1 MNDLTDFLEKNT
13 VFEKQIPSNLRKRR
27 SEFIYESVPIKLEE
41 DFTKQ
46 GWEINRRFKTKTRLQ
61 KPKPQDQKFEDKVWA
76 TFAGLGF
83 KFLNE
88 DRNFKLNY
96 SNDSELTQQ
105 IDVFAADEETVLLI
119 ECKSTAGEPKKGNF
133 KETIEAIGGK
143 KDGLIKT
150 IHKIFNGHKPKIKF
164 ILATNNYILSGPDT
178 ERLRNYDIIHFDNE
192 MIQYYDELNKHLG
205 VAARFQLL
213 GFLFSGQTVPEMDNK
228 IPAIKGKMGGLTY
241 YSFSIEPERLL
252 KLGYVLHRNKANKK
266 LMPTYQRLIKKSR
279 LKSVQEFV
287 EGGGY
292 FPNSLIVSIDSK
304 KPLRFD
310 FAGNQSNECLSKLGI
325 LHLPQK
331 YRSAYIIDGQHRLY
345 GYANSEYKNTN
356 TIPVVAFENLER
368 ENQVKLFMQI
378 NENQKAVPKNLRN
391 TLNADLLWV
400 SANLD
405 EQVKALKL
413 QIAQDLGE
421 DLDSPLFD
429 RVIIGENKKTST
441 RCITIDTIRIGL
453 DRSNYFG
460 SFTKTS
466 IKEDGTF
473 YLGNNQDT
481 YNLFLPFIKGVFQ
494 YFKDKLPEIWSLGE
508 SEDGF
513 LAVNVGIESIIR
525 LSSDIVDHLKQSDSI
540 LPKQDKPDKTLD
552 ELFYY
557 LDPAIQYMQDLSKE
571 DRLSMKKSYGTAGR
585 TKYWR
590 ILQRV
595 TRESRPDFNPKDLDN
610 YWKDREQTLV
620 ESSYSM
626 IGEIET
632 ELNRLVKEKLVDY
645 YGNKTWFK
653 KGVHPKVQEQATL
666 LALQKNREIED
677 PDQEKT
683 EWDCL
688 HIIDYRTIATYG
700 KNWSEVFEKTLTKPG
715 EEKIRGGKD
724 EKTKWMQKLE
734 NIRNEIA
741 HSYSI
746 NEEQHSFITEL
757 KEWLVD
763 KRIENNL

>member
-1 MNDLTDFLEKNT
+1 MLNLTDFLEKNT
-13 VFEKQIPSNLRKRR
+13 VSEKQIPSNIRKRK
-27 SEFIYESVPIKLEE
+27 SEFLFESVLSKYE
-41 DFTKQ
+41 DDFIGK
-46 GWEINRRFKTKTRLQ
+46 GWEVNRRFKTKTRLQ
-61 KPKPQDQKFEDKVWA
+61 KRKPQDQKFEDKVWA

-83 KFLNE
+83 KFLNI
-88 DRNFKLNY
+88 DRNFKLPY
-96 SNDSELTQQ
+96 SNDENLTQQ
-105 IDVFAADEETVLLI
+105 IDVFAADEETVLII
-119 ECKSTAGEPKKGNF
+119 ECKSTGGEPKKGNF

-143 KDGLIKT
+143 KDGLLKT
-150 IHKIFNGHKPKIKF
+150 IQKIFSGHKPKVKF
-164 ILATNNYILSGPDT
+164 IFATNNYILSKPDI
-178 ERLRNYDIIHFDNE
+178 ERLENYGIIHFDNE

-205 VAARFQLL
+205 IAARFQLL
-213 GFLFSGQTVPEMDNK
+213 GFLFSGQKIPEMENK

-241 YSFSIEPERLL
+241 YSFSIEPEKLL

-292 FPNSLIVSIDSK
+292 FPNSLIVSIDCK
-304 KPLRFD
+304 KALRFD
-310 FAGNQSNECLSKLGI
+310 LANNQNSDCLSKLGI
-325 LHLPQK
+325 LHLPQQ

-400 SANLD
+400 SPYID

-421 DLDSPLFD
+421 DLDSPLYD
-429 RVIIGENKKTST
+429 RIIIGENKKTST

-460 SFTKTS
+460 SFTKTA
-466 IKEDGTF
+466 IKEDGTY
-473 YLGNNQDT
+473 YLGNNQDS
-481 YNLFLPFIKGVFQ
+481 YNLFLPFIKGVFE
-494 YFKDKLPEIWSLGE
+494 YFKNELAEIWSMGD

-513 LAVNVGIESIIR
+513 LAVNVGVESIIR
-525 LSSDIVDHLKQSDSI
+525 LSSDIIDHLKQNNTI
-540 LPKQDKPDKTLD
+540 QPKTDKIDKVLK
-552 ELFYY
+552 EVYYY
-557 LDPAIQYMQDLSKE
+557 LDPVVQYMKSLPNE
-571 DRLSMKKSYGTAGR
+571 DRLSLKKSYGTAGR

-595 TRESRPDFNPKDLDN
+595 IREARPDFNPKDLDN
-610 YWKDREQTLV
+610 YWKSREQTLV

-632 ELNRLVKEKLVDY
+632 ELNRLVKEQLVNY
-645 YGNKTWFK
+645 YGTKSWFK
-653 KGVHPKVQEQATL
+653 KGVHPKVQENSTL

-677 PDQEKT
+677 PEKEKT

-700 KNWSEVFEKTLTKPG
+700 KNWSEIFEKALTKPG
-715 EEKIRGGKD
+715 EEKRRGGKD

-746 NEEQHSFITEL
+746 DEDQYVFITEL

-763 KRIENNL
+763 KRVDNNL

>member
-1 MNDLTDFLEKNT
+1 MIDLADFLEKNT
-13 VFEKQIPSNLRKRR
+13 VCEKLIPSHLGKRK
-27 SEFIYESVPIKLEE
+27 SEFIFESVSSKLEE
-41 DFTKQ
+41 EYIAK
-46 GWEINRRFKTKTRLQ
+46 GWKVNRRFRTKTRLQ
-61 KPKPQDQKFEDKVWA
+61 RPKPQDQKFEDIVWA
-76 TFAGLGF
+76 TFASLGF
-83 KFLNE
+83 RYLNI
-88 DRNFKLNY
+88 DRNFRLPY
-96 SNDSELTQQ
+96 SQENGPTQQ
-105 IDVFAADEETVLLI
+105 IDVFAADEETVLII
-119 ECKSTAGEPKKGNF
+119 ECKSTDGEPKKGNF

-143 KDGLIKT
+143 KEGLLKT
-150 IHKIFNGHKPKIKF
+150 IYKIFNGYKPKVKF
-164 ILATNNYILSGPDT
+164 IFATNNYILSAPDI
-178 ERLRNYDIIHFDNE
+178 ERLNNYDIIHFDNE
-192 MIQYYDELNKHLG
+192 MIDYYEELNKHLG

-213 GFLFSGQTVPEMDNK
+213 GFLFSGQTIPEMDNK

-241 YSFSIEPERLL
+241 YSFSIEPEKLL

-292 FPNSLIVSIDSK
+292 FPNSLIVNIDSK

-310 FAGNQSNECLSKLGI
+310 LSGNQSNDCISKLGI
-325 LHLPQK
+325 LHLPQM
-331 YRSAYIIDGQHRLY
+331 YRSAFIIDGQHRLY
-345 GYANSEYKNTN
+345 GYANSKYKTTN

-400 SANLD
+400 SPNRD

-421 DLDSPLFD
+421 DLDSPLYD
-429 RVIIGENKKTST
+429 RIIIGENNKTST

-453 DRSNYFG
+453 DRSNFFG
-460 SFTKTS
+460 SFTKTA

-481 YNLFLPFIKGVFQ
+481 YDLFLPFIKGVLQ
-494 YFKDKLPEIWSLGE
+494 YFKDELPEIWSLGE
-508 SEDGF
+508 REDGF
-513 LAVNVGIESIIR
+513 IAINVGIESIIR
-525 LSSDIVDHLKQSDSI
+525 LSSDIIDHLKLSNSI
-540 LPKQDKPDKTLD
+540 KPKIDKTDSVLN
-552 ELFYY
+552 EVYYY
-557 LDPAIQYMQDLSKE
+557 LDPIIQYMKSLSKE
-571 DRLSMKKSYGTAGR
+571 DRLNMKKSYGTAGR

-590 ILQRV
+590 KLQRV
-595 TRESRPDFNPKDLDN
+595 VHDSRPDFNPKDLVS
-610 YWKDREQTLV
+610 YWKNREQSLV
-620 ESSYSM
+620 ESAYSI

-632 ELNRLVKEKLVDY
+632 ELNKLVKEKLIEY
-645 YGNKTWFK
+645 FGEKAWFK
-653 KGVHPKVQEQATL
+653 KGVHPKVQEQSTL

-677 PDQEKT
+677 PKKEKT

-688 HIIDYRTIATYG
+688 LIIDYRTIVTYG
-700 KNWSEVFEKTLTKPG
+700 KNWSEIFEKALTKPG
-715 EEKIRGGKD
+715 EEKLRGGKD

-734 NIRNEIA
+734 TIRNEIA

-746 NEEQHSFITEL
+746 DEEQYEFLSEL
-757 KEWLVD
+757 KEWIVD
-763 KRIENNL
+763 KKIETNL